1 MGIIELPSGE
11 NFTPQEI
18 NDLGVII
25 GRKSFASKKAN
36 GSYDS
41 WLEGCLISLEGECLN
56 WKNFQPQSI
65 NNQNYMVGGGEIKY
79 ATNQSRSLDIYA
91 LLKFKE
97 KGIYKIKGQNRD
109 YPYHIHTNSINNK
122 NEVVGDIIIHK
133 PGILISHGFLWSEN
147 KAIDIGAG
155 YTAIDINDN
164 SQVILTNEY
173 VKNPSSWLW
182 ENGNFINIWDGG
194 RAYAINNYGVVI

>member
-65 NNQNYMVGGGEIKY
+65 NN
-79 ATNQSRSLDIYA
+79 
-91 LLKFKE
+91 
-97 KGIYKIKGQNRD
+97 
-109 YPYHIHTNSINNK
+109 HIHTNSINNK